1 MTIGKAPAL
10 AWRAT
15 IAAAA
20 LLSATPAFATPA
32 FATPPSTAT
41 PARADAAQAAAPGS
55 ASTAPDP
62 AWILAR
68 IARPAP
74 SRTPF
79 VELRGSKLLKAPL
92 RISGEYRHPDA
103 ATLVREVRA
112 PYAETTTIRAGE
124 ATIER
129 PGKSPRR
136 VSLARYPELAGMQA
150 SFGAML
156 AGDVDALRRHYRL
169 DSDGRRNA
177 WRLVMTPLDGS
188 VAKRVRGIVLHGRG
202 AELRCIETEPAGGG
216 EVQRTLL
223 AGAARDAAAAGEA
236 AAIAALCDGDGDG
249 GNGA

>member
-1 MTIGKAPAL
+1 MPA
-10 AWRAT
+10 A
-15 IAAAA
+15 
-20 LLSATPAFATPA
+20 ATPAT
-32 FATPPSTAT
+32 
-41 PARADAAQAAAPGS
+41 AAQPASADTPGTQ
-55 ASTAPDP
+55 AHAAPDP

-129 PGKSPRR
+129 PGRATRR
-136 VSLARYPELAGMQA
+136 VSLARHPELAGIQS
-150 SFGAML
+150 SFGALL
-156 AGDVDALRRHYRL
+156 AGDVAALRRHYRI
-169 DSDGRRNA
+169 DSDGRRDA
-177 WRLVMTPLDGS
+177 WTLVLTPLDAA

-216 EVQRTLL
+216 DTQRTLL
-223 AGAARDAAAAGEA
+223 AGAARDAAAADDVA
-236 AAIAALCDGDGDG
+236 AVAALCGETRG
-249 GNGA
+249 G